1 MNPSTSAR
9 LATLATLTALLA
21 ACGGGGGGGDGP
33 IFVPPAP
40 PPAPTACVATPPPP
54 APAPGAQPPQVTLA
68 MSNSAGVNGN
78 VVLTLNPTAAPVT
91 TANFLAYVNA
101 GFYNCTVIHRHAP
114 NFVLQ
119 GGGYTGPL
127 VAGGTLP
134 TLKPPT
140 RANIVLEDNAGQSNL
155 RLTVA
160 MARTSLADSANSQFF
175 FNLADNL
182 FLNRTAIDRGYA
194 VFGSVTSGSEV
205 VTAMTAAP
213 CIAWPAFLDPGECL
227 PSPNITITAAAQTR

>member
-1 MNPSTSAR
+1 MNSSTSAR
-9 LATLATLTALLA
+9 LATLSTLTALLA
-21 ACGGGGGGGDGP
+21 ACGGGGSGSDGP

-40 PPAPTACVATPPPP
+40 PPAPTACLATPPPP
-54 APAPGAQPPQVTLA
+54 APAPGVQPPQVTFA
-68 MSNSAGVNGN
+68 MSNGAGVNGN

-101 GFYNCTVIHRHAP
+101 GFYNCTVIHRHTA

-140 RANIVLEDNAGQSNL
+140 RANIVLEDNAGLSNL
-155 RLTVA
+155 SLTVA
-160 MARTSLADSANSQFF
+160 MARSDQPDSANTQFF
-175 FNLADNL
+175 FNLADNVRL
-182 FLNRTAIDRGYA
+182 DRTPARRGFA
-194 VFGSVTSGSEV
+194 VFGSVTAGSEV
-205 VTAMTAAP
+205 VTAMRAAP
-213 CIAWPAFLDPGECL
+213 CTPAAIAFDGCL
-227 PSPNITITAAAQTR
+227 PIPNITITDAAQTR